1 MPFQEIPLETK
12 LAALWLLINI
22 FPAMRVV
29 EHARRLGR
37 NPWTWFVASLLLTP
51 IPFLW
56 VTARAQGRVIARQR
70 KSNAGGKHRP
80 AGLTKCPHCRKF
92 FDRRE
97 LTGPGG
103 RCPLCGMSLSQ
114 ETHA

>member
-1 MPFQEIPLETK
+1 MEIK
-12 LAALWLLINI
+12 LAALWLVINI
-22 FPAMRVV
+22 FPALRVV

-37 NPWTWFVASLLLTP
+37 NPWAWFAVSLLATP

-56 VTARAQGRVIARQR
+56 ITARAQGRAIARERQ
-70 KSNAGGKHRP
+70 GGAKARA

-97 LTGPGG
+97 LAGGGG
-103 RCPLCGMSLSQ
+103 RCPLCGMALPK
-114 ETHA
+114 ENHA